1 MRWRCIVIYNGA
13 SPVTNTRSISEAR
26 SIFSCVESIR
36 GNRTTGYFSHLR
48 RASLWNN
55 LIKFFMATPEL
66 EVHFIDQHFAALMN
80 RLAKAPSAELE
91 LATKLVRN
99 FRERGDICV
108 ALRAITST
116 DASKIG
122 GPDVPPL
129 KSWVRKLRA
138 SGVVGAPGEFAP
150 LILDKAERLYLQRY
164 WKYEDDLGGKLEA
177 RLKGNPIDDFDQA
190 ELASNLERLFP
201 AQSDFQKVAAFVAAT
216 SQLCVISGAP
226 GTGKTRSIVLIC
238 ALLVALAGKRELN
251 FALAAPTGKAAA
263 RLKET
268 IAQTR
273 FSLRLPVELKLP
285 ADASTIQR
293 LLGAKGDSPHF
304 RHDAKNPLAA
314 DVMIIDE
321 ASMIDL
327 ALLAKLFDAVRPDA
341 RVILVGDKDQLASVE
356 AGSAFR
362 DICTPGLEL
371 GVSVSLAEAFAKC
384 TGEELEGTSASEAP
398 IHSVVVE
405 LRRNYRFTPET
416 GIAELSSAV
425 NQGDSEGAIAVLKSS
440 GRIRWWP
447 TPLVKNFERELRE
460 RVLPRFEKF
469 LTLTDP
475 ADALNQLAEFAVLC
489 ALRRGPFGAETANG
503 LLERML
509 RERVEGDGR
518 YHGGEP
524 VMIVRKDYNVGL
536 CNGDLGIVLPDASS
550 GELRVF
556 FRGEDSDVLNF
567 APGRLPAHQ
576 PAFALTVYKSQ
587 GSEFRDALVIL
598 PERDAPVLTRE
609 LLYTG
614 VTRVRETVEVWAK
627 EHILRQTIERK
638 IERSSGLRDRLWK
651 KNGGS

>member
-1 MRWRCIVIYNGA
+1 M
-13 SPVTNTRSISEAR
+13 T
-26 SIFSCVESIR
+26 F
-36 GNRTTGYFSHLR
+36 L
-48 RASLWNN
+48 
-55 LIKFFMATPEL
+55 MATPEL

-80 RLAKAPSAELE
+80 RLAKVSSPELE
-91 LATKLVRN
+91 LAAKLVSN
-99 FRERGDICV
+99 FRERGDVCV
-108 ALRAITST
+108 ALPAITST

-129 KSWVRKLRA
+129 KNWIRKLRA
-138 SGVVGAPGEFAP
+138 SGVVGGPGEFTP
-150 LILDKAERLYLQRY
+150 LILDKADRLYLQRY
-164 WKYEDDLGGKLEA
+164 WKYEDDLGRNLQA
-177 RLKGNPIDDFDQA
+177 RLRDNPMRDFNRT
-190 ELASNLERLFP
+190 ELAKNLEKLFP
-201 AQSDFQKVAAFVAAT
+201 AQSDLQKVAAFVAAT
-216 SQLCVISGAP
+216 SHLCVISGAP
-226 GTGKTRSIVLIC
+226 GTGKTRTIVLIC
-238 ALLVALAGKRELN
+238 ALLIALAGKRELN

-273 FSLRLPVELKLP
+273 FSLRLPDEIKLP

-304 RHDAKNPLAA
+304 RHDAKNPLLA
-314 DVMIIDE
+314 DVVIVDE

-362 DICTPGLEL
+362 DICTPGLEP
-371 GVSVSLAEAFAKC
+371 GTSASLAEAFAKC

-398 IHSVVVE
+398 IHPVVVE

-440 GRIRWWP
+440 GRIRWRP

-489 ALRRGPFGAETANG
+489 ALRRGPFGAETVNG

-509 RERVEGDGR
+509 WDIGRVEGDGR

-524 VMIVRKDYNVGL
+524 VIIVRNDYNVGL
-536 CNGDLGIVLPDASS
+536 FNGDLGIVLPDASS

-576 PAFALTVYKSQ
+576 PAFALTVHKSQ

-614 VTRVRETVEVWAK
+614 VTRVRETVEVWAT

-651 KNGGS
+651 KDGGS

>member
-1 MRWRCIVIYNGA
+1 
-13 SPVTNTRSISEAR
+13 
-26 SIFSCVESIR
+26 
-36 GNRTTGYFSHLR
+36 
-48 RASLWNN
+48 
-55 LIKFFMATPEL
+55 MATPEL
-66 EVHFIDQHFAALMN
+66 EIDFIDQHFAALLN
-80 RLAKAPSAELE
+80 RLAKVASPEVELAAKLVSNFRARGDVCVPLRDVTSAEAE
-91 LATKLVRN
+91 KMGSTEVP
-99 FRERGDICV
+99 
-108 ALRAITST
+108 ALNN
-116 DASKIG
+116 
-122 GPDVPPL
+122 
-129 KSWVRKLRA
+129 WVKKLR
-138 SGVVGAPGEFAP
+138 SSSVVGHPGEFAP
-150 LILDKAERLYLQRY
+150 LILDQSDRLYLQRY
-164 WKYEDDLGGKLEA
+164 WKYEDELGRNLQA
-177 RLKGNPIDDFDQA
+177 RLRDESPRDFDPDDLAQGIA
-190 ELASNLERLFP
+190 ELFP
-201 AQSDFQKVAAFVAAT
+201 GPSDLQKVAAFVAAT
-216 SQLCVISGAP
+216 SRLCVISGAP
-226 GTGKTRSIVLIC
+226 GTGKTRTIVLIC
-238 ALLVALAGKRELN
+238 ALLIALAGKRELN

-273 FSLRLPVELKLP
+273 LALRLPEDVKLP
-285 ADASTIQR
+285 ANASTIQR
-293 LLGAKGDSPHF
+293 LLGVKGDSPHF
-304 RHDAKNPLAA
+304 RHDAKNPLPA
-314 DVMIIDE
+314 DVVIIDE

-341 RVILVGDKDQLASVE
+341 RVILVGDKGQLASVE

-362 DICTPGLEL
+362 DICTPGLEP
-371 GVSVSLAEAFAKC
+371 GTSASLAEAFAKC
-384 TGEELEGTSASEAP
+384 TGEKLEGTSASEAP
-398 IHSVVVE
+398 IHPVVVE

-440 GRIRWWP
+440 GRIRWRP

-489 ALRRGPFGAETANG
+489 ALRRGPFGAETVNG

-509 RERVEGDGR
+509 RERVESDGR

-524 VMIVRKDYNVGL
+524 VIIVRNDYNVGL
-536 CNGDLGIVLPDASS
+536 FNGDLGIVLPDASS

-576 PAFALTVYKSQ
+576 PAFALTVHKSQ

-598 PERDAPVLTRE
+598 PERDAPMLTRE

-614 VTRVRETVEVWAK
+614 VTRVRETVEVWAT

-651 KNGGS
+651 KDGGS

>member
-1 MRWRCIVIYNGA
+1 M
-13 SPVTNTRSISEAR
+13 
-26 SIFSCVESIR
+26 
-36 GNRTTGYFSHLR
+36 
-48 RASLWNN
+48 
-55 LIKFFMATPEL
+55 KFFMVTPEL
-66 EVHFIDQHFAALMN
+66 EVHFIDHHFAALMN
-80 RLAKAPSAELE
+80 RLAKVPSPELE
-91 LATKLVRN
+91 LAAKLVSS
-99 FRERGDICV
+99 FRGRGDVCV
-108 ALRAITST
+108 ALRTITST

-129 KSWVRKLRA
+129 KNWLRKLRA
-138 SGVVGAPGEFAP
+138 SGVVGGPGEFAP

-164 WKYEDDLGGKLEA
+164 WKYEHDLGRNLQA
-177 RLKGNPIDDFDQA
+177 RLRDNPIRDFNQT
-190 ELASNLERLFP
+190 ELAKNLVKLFP
-201 AQSDFQKVAAFVAAT
+201 VQSDLQKVAAFVAAT
-216 SQLCVISGAP
+216 SRLCVISGAP
-226 GTGKTRSIVLIC
+226 GTGKTRTIVLIC
-238 ALLVALAGKRELN
+238 ALLIALAGKRELN

-273 FSLRLPVELKLP
+273 LALRLPEDVKLP

-293 LLGAKGDSPHF
+293 LLGTKGDSPHF
-304 RHDAKNPLAA
+304 RHGAKNPLAA
-314 DVMIIDE
+314 DVVIVDE

-362 DICTPGLEL
+362 DICTPGLEP
-371 GVSVSLAEAFAKC
+371 GISVSVAEAFAKC
-384 TGEELEGTSASEAP
+384 TGEKLESTSASEAP

-405 LRRNYRFTPET
+405 LRRNYRFTPGT

-425 NQGDSEGAIAVLKSS
+425 NQGDAEGAIAVLKSG
-440 GRIRWWP
+440 GRIRWRP
-447 TPLVKNFERELRE
+447 SPSVKSFERELRSH
-460 RVLPRFEKF
+460 VLPRFEK
-469 LTLTDP
+469 LLILTDP
-475 ADALNQLAEFAVLC
+475 AEALNQLAEFAVLC
-489 ALRRGPFGAETANG
+489 ALRRGPFGAETVNG

-509 RERVEGDGR
+509 RESGRVEGDGR
-518 YHGGEP
+518 HHAGEP
-524 VMIVRKDYNVGL
+524 IIIVRNDYNVGL
-536 CNGDLGIVLPDASS
+536 FNGDLGIVLPDVTS
-550 GELRVF
+550 GELRIF
-556 FRGEDSDVLNF
+556 FRGESGDVLNF

-576 PAFALTVYKSQ
+576 PAFALTVHKSQ

-614 VTRVRETVEVWAK
+614 VTRVRETVEVWAT

-638 IERSSGLRDRLWK
+638 IERSSGLRDRLWT